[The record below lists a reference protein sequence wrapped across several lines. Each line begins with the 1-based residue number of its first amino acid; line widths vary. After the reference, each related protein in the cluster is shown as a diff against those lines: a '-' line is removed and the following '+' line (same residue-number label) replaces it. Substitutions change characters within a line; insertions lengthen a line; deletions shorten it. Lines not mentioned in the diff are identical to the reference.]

1 MLRLAA
7 DENFN
12 GRIVRGVR
20 RRLPEVDLV
29 RLQDTP
35 LSGADDA
42 SVLNWAAAENR
53 VVLTHDT
60 STLVGEAWQRV
71 RKGRPMSGAVAARTA
86 APIGE
91 VVADLVLLVLAGTVE
106 DVENRVL
113 YVPF

>member
-29 RLQDTP
+29 RVQDTP

-42 SVLNWAAAENR
+42 RLLDWAAGENR

-60 STLVGEAWQRV
+60 STLVVEAWQRV
-71 RKGRPMSGAVAARTA
+71 QKGRPMPGVVAARSV

-91 VVADLVLLVLAGTVE
+91 AVADLVLLVMAGTAE